1 MSKSEDNENQN
12 RQELKYKRNRLY
24 QLFLKHPKQTRLALE
39 IKVLDDQ
46 LAEWTEP
53 SESKVLSVNLSCE

>member
-12 RQELKYKRNRLY
+12 RQELKDKRNRLY
-24 QLFLKHPKQTRLALE
+24 QLFLKHPRQTRLALE

-53 SESKVLSVNLSCE
+53 QRVESIERES